1 MSAVLRPR
9 PQIVSEGRCLL
20 HLTPKELALLMSMHA
35 ATIDGFRQTYG
46 VNPASVHETWAG
58 GELVAMEARGEVDAW

>member
-9 PQIVSEGRCLL
+9 LQVVPERRCLW

-46 VNPASVHETWAG
+46 VNPESVHETWAG
-58 GELVAMEARGEVDAW
+58 GELVAVEARSEVDAW